1 MKNASFLAV
10 VATVVACALPASAQ
24 CPASMATSDPGAEPI
39 SLVLKY
45 SWKLAE
51 TKPTALKTALEKL
64 PTVVRTAFD
73 DKAKNQILVKFKGK
87 CDQVAALESAAAAAG
102 VPAYVIN
109 HAHVAISLKG
119 KPGGDLKAVVE
130 AIGKMNGALYTKP
143 SATGVDL
150 HADLNKLDIVEIHNT
165 VALHKFEAVVT
176 QTYEYVRYRVVEG
189 SIPAF
194 QAAAENVKG
203 VMVIRE
209 EADSV
214 VGMWLNKAAVKA
226 EQIEK
231 IEGFTLK
238 RQ

>member
-1 MKNASFLAV
+1 MKNASGLAV
-10 VATVVACALPASAQ
+10 LAIVVACSLPASAQ
-24 CPASMATSDPGAEPI
+24 CPAGMATGDPGAEPI

-73 DKAKNQILVKFKGK
+73 DKNKNQILVKFKGK

-109 HAHVAISLKG
+109 HAHVSIALKG
-119 KPGGDLKAVVE
+119 KAGGDLKGVVE
-130 AIGKMNGALYTKP
+130 ALGKMNGALYTKP

-150 HADLNKLDIVEIHNT
+150 HADLSKLDMVEIQKT
-165 VALHKFEAVVT
+165 VELHKFEAVVT
-176 QTYEYVRYRVVEG
+176 QTYEYVRFRVVEG
-189 SIPAF
+189 ALPAF

-209 EADSV
+209 ESDSV
-214 VGMWLNKAAVKA
+214 VGMWLNKSAVKA

-231 IEGFTLK
+231 LEGFTLK
-238 RQ
+238 KV